1 MSDRSEIT
9 ARCLEHMVE
18 RLSETSASHDPF
30 PHFWTQNI
38 LPDDIYHRLLEE
50 LPPTSLYQAKGE
62 ESRHYG
68 NRSDMHLIS
77 EKIDQ
82 FPEASQELWYGLRG
96 ALSSPR
102 LKKAI
107 FAGLAKGIAHRFG
120 ISEDAAPGVA
130 AYPRALLYRET
141 EGYRIA
147 PHPDTR
153 RKLATVQF
161 AFTDDPSQS
170 GLGTSMYRLSAHPS
184 DLLSVP
190 RGFKEI
196 GRKPFLS
203 NSVFAFAVVNTL
215 SMRSW
220 HGREPLP
227 PDCGI
232 RNTLLHIYYADVADA
247 NPEMVAEMTQFEHG
261 SKAA

>member
-9 ARCLEHMVE
+9 RRCIEHMVQ
-18 RLSETSASHDPF
+18 RLDETPASHDPF

-38 LPDDIYHRLLEE
+38 LPDDIFQRLLDE
-50 LPPTSLYQAKGE
+50 LPPFSLYRAKGE

-68 NRSDMHLIS
+68 NRADLHLLS
-77 EKIDQ
+77 ETIEQ
-82 FPEASQELWYGLRG
+82 LPGASQELWYGLRA
-96 ALSSPR
+96 ALSSTR
-102 LKKAI
+102 LKEAI
-107 FAGLAKGIAHRFG
+107 FARLAKGIAHRFG
-120 ISEDAAPGVA
+120 ISQDAVPGVA
-130 AYPRALLYRET
+130 AYPRTLLYRET

-161 AFTDDPSQS
+161 ALTDDPSQS
-170 GLGTSMYRLSAHPS
+170 ELGTSMYRLSAHPS

-190 RGFKEI
+190 RGFREV
-196 GRKPFLS
+196 GRKPFLR
-203 NSVFAFAVVNTL
+203 NSVFAFAVVNTI

-232 RNTLLHIYYADVADA
+232 RNTLLHIYYENAADA
-247 NPEMVAEMTQFEHG
+247 NPEMVAEMMQSEQG